1 MAWRFLGG
9 PEEEKERRERTI
21 KHYMEYYNVSRKRA
35 IELIEFKPSEDK
47 PLPIEIAQKQ
57 AEIYKKI

>member
-9 PEEEKERRERTI
+9 PEKEEERRERKI

-35 IELIEFKPSEDK
+35 IELVDYKYSTDK
-47 PLPIEIAQKQ
+47 PLPIEIQRKQ
-57 AEIYKKI
+57 AEIYKR

>member
-9 PEEEKERRERTI
+9 PEKEMERRERQI

-47 PLPIEIAQKQ
+47 PLPIEIQRKQ
-57 AEIYKKI
+57 AEAYKN